1 MEIATAGVVT
11 EVARA
16 EAKAKDKEDRKTRKR
31 TKNNQKMA
39 EIVRKSLKIVKKHL
53 FLAVFGAW
61 AMVSCGPTPILDEL
75 TTFEEHRWHMDS
87 AVQVQWEPQDS
98 GIPVFMSLYV
108 RHLSDYPYN
117 NLFLFRTISTMEGV
131 AYADTVNVH
140 LADDL
145 GHWNGSGMSDLKTMM
160 VPVGKS
166 AVRFKKGERY
176 TLRVQHGMRDTV
188 LYGIQDVGVRLLQAD
203 QP

>member
-1 MEIATAGVVT
+1 
-11 EVARA
+11 
-16 EAKAKDKEDRKTRKR
+16 
-31 TKNNQKMA
+31 MA
-39 EIVRKSLKIVKKHL
+39 EIPPKSLKIVKKHL

-61 AMVSCGPTPILDEL
+61 ALVSCGPAPILDEL
-75 TTFEEHRWHMDS
+75 TTFNDHRWHMDS
-87 AVQVQWEPQDS
+87 VVQVQWEPQDS

-131 AYADTVNVH
+131 AYADTVNVR
-140 LADDL
+140 LADEL

-188 LYGIQDVGVRLLQAD
+188 LYGIQDIGVRLLQAD

>member
-1 MEIATAGVVT
+1 MTEILP
-11 EVARA
+11 
-16 EAKAKDKEDRKTRKR
+16 
-31 TKNNQKMA
+31 
-39 EIVRKSLKIVKKHL
+39 KSLKIVKKHL

-61 AMVSCGPTPILDEL
+61 AMVSCGPAPILDEL

-87 AVQVQWEPQDS
+87 VVQVQWEPQDS

-108 RHLSDYPYN
+108 RHLTDYPYN
-117 NLFLFRTISTMEGV
+117 NLFLFRTVNTVEGV
-131 AYADTVNVH
+131 AYSDTVDVQ
-140 LADDL
+140 LADEL
-145 GHWNGSGMSDLKTMM
+145 GRWNGSGMSNLKTIM

-176 TLRVQHGMRDTV
+176 TLRIQHGMRDTV
-188 LYGIQDVGVRLLQAD
+188 LYGIQDIGVRFLEAE

>member
-1 MEIATAGVVT
+1 
-11 EVARA
+11 
-16 EAKAKDKEDRKTRKR
+16 
-31 TKNNQKMA
+31 MA
-39 EIVRKSLKIVKKHL
+39 EIALKSLKIVKKHL
-53 FLAVFGAW
+53 FLAVFGVW
-61 AMVSCGPTPILDEL
+61 ATVSCGPAPILDEL

-87 AVQVQWEPQDS
+87 VVQVQWEPQDS

-140 LADDL
+140 LADEL
-145 GHWNGSGMSDLKTMM
+145 GQWNGSGMSDLKTMM

-166 AVRFKKGERY
+166 AVRFNKGERY

-188 LYGIQDVGVRLLQAD
+188 LYGIQDIGVRLLEAD
-203 QP
+203 GGVRIRSY